1 MSLQCKQILYH
12 KLTPPLFV
20 YLREKKN
27 FKDLLFV
34 CMNMK
39 CMHCPERPE
48 GGGGTQALEL
58 PYFVNNL
65 IQVVGTGPRSSAR
78 AAGTLKPLNSFP
90 AQLFLIIK
98 LF

>member
-1 MSLQCKQILYH
+1 MSLQRKQIFYH

-20 YLREKKN
+20 YLREKN

-34 CMNMK
+34 YMNMK

-58 PYFVNNL
+58 QYFVNNL
-65 IQVVGTGPRSSAR
+65 IQVVGIEPRFSAR
-78 AAGTLKPLNSFP
+78 AARTLKPLSSFP
-90 AQLFLIIK
+90 AQVLLIIK